1 MRQRAIFQKIS
12 NFVIAQ
18 DYTIEQVQNVT
29 YTQVKNLLNLTD
41 VEVQE
46 YRAYLSN
53 IKKLIIQDLQ
63 DVIDVQTLADF
74 KTQIHV
80 YLIARFPDYEVE
92 KDFNDK
98 NNRTVTFYLDGRA
111 E

>member
-1 MRQRAIFQKIS
+1 MRQRAIFQKIR

-18 DYTIEQVQNVT
+18 GYTIEQVKNVT
-29 YTQVKNLLNLTD
+29 PIQVKNLLNLTD
-41 VEVQE
+41 EEFLQ
-46 YRAYLSN
+46 YQIYLDG

-63 DVIDVQTLADF
+63 DVIDVQILADL
-74 KTQIHV
+74 KQQIHA
-80 YLIARFPDYEVE
+80 YLVTKFPDYEVE

-98 NNRTVTFYLDGRA
+98 SNRTVTFYLDGIP